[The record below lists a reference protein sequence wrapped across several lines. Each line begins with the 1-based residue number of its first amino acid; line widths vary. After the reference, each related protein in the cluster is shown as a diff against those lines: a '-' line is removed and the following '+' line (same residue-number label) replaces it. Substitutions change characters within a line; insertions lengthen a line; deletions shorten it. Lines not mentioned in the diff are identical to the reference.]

1 MQINATSASSIASI
15 TNLKNKEGAGAI
27 EPRTLT
33 KSAQDAVDSFVT
45 ATSTASTQSAGLYRK
60 PAATTPA
67 LSATPEES
75 ATKNAK
81 DTGVTI
87 EPSSDTAVTQQAEA
101 AETPEPPSFGDKEF
115 QQFLEAFG
123 KKDGDEGFNAK
134 MDVNGDGSIDGRDL
148 SVVLANYRRVTT

>member
-1 MQINATSASSIASI
+1 MQINAASASSIASI
-15 TNLKNKEGAGAI
+15 TNLKNKEGVGAV

-33 KSAQDAVDSFVT
+33 KSAQDAVDSFVA
-45 ATSTASTQSAGLYRK
+45 ATSTASTKEAGLYRK
-60 PAATTPA
+60 PITTAPV
-67 LSATPEES
+67 LSATPEET
-75 ATKNAK
+75 ATKDAEN
-81 DTGVTI
+81 TGITA
-87 EPSSDTAVTQQAEA
+87 EPSADTAVTKQAAA